1 MQPIQQILKLLETQQ
16 GLLQRALVHLEGKN
30 QSDMTN
36 KHDEAEAERNRK
48 CANLAATSS
57 KPVASKKTNRDK
69 TAATSRPPPS
79 YAIIRNNHQISPGKE
94 GVGNRYP
101 KNRTL
106 VTSSDSFI
114 PDKSNDNKTPLVSNT
129 EKSGEVRL
137 I

>member
-1 MQPIQQILKLLETQQ
+1 
-16 GLLQRALVHLEGKN
+16 
-30 QSDMTN
+30 MTN

-48 CANLAATSS
+48 CTNLAATSS
-57 KPVASKKTNRDK
+57 KPVASKKTDRGN
-69 TAATSRPPPS
+69 TAATSRPPSS
-79 YAIIRNNHQISPGKE
+79 YAIIRNNHQITSPRQE

-106 VTSSDSFI
+106 VTSSDSNI